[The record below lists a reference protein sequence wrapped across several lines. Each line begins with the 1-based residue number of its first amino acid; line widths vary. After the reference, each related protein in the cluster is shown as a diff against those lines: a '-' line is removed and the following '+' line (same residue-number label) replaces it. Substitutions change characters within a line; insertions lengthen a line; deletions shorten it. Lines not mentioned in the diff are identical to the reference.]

1 MTNTIMESE
10 ARQSPL
16 VIQKQIQLNDKTV
29 HKIAHQLI
37 SLDPKMV
44 MIIGRGSSDHAG
56 VFAKYLIEIELN
68 IPTCSAAPSVS
79 SIYKK
84 QLKLDSAVVIVISQ
98 SGRSPDII
106 EQAKM
111 AKYGGAYC
119 IAIVND
125 ETSPL
130 KDIVDEVLPI
140 RAGKEV
146 SVAATKSYLATL
158 SAIVHLISVWSK
170 NNELYSS
177 LKRLPAVMKEVI
189 ANDIQLLP
197 ADFEHIKNMVVLS
210 RGISL
215 GIANEMA
222 LKLKEVCSIHA
233 EAFSSAEFLHGPIT
247 LVEKGIHIL
256 NCVVKDECE
265 ASHSQQ
271 IHEIIKRNG
280 RVIFIDQ
287 AGLEIHPRLAPL
299 LILQR
304 FYIDIANISVALG
317 LNPDEPTGLKKV
329 TQTT

>member
-1 MTNTIMESE
+1 MESE
-10 ARQSPL
+10 AIQSPL
-16 VIQKQIQLNDKTV
+16 VIQKQIELNDKIV
-29 HKIAHQLI
+29 QKIAHQLI

-56 VFAKYLIEIELN
+56 VFAKYLIEIELS

-111 AKYGGAYC
+111 AKSGGAYC

-130 KDIVDEVLPI
+130 KDIVDEVLPV

-158 SAIVHLISVWSK
+158 STMVHLISVWSK
-170 NNELYSS
+170 NKELYSS

-265 ASHSQQ
+265 SSHSQQ
-271 IHEIIKRNG
+271 IDEIIKRNG
-280 RVIFIDQ
+280 RVIFIHQ

-317 LNPDEPTGLKKV
+317 LNPDKPTGLKKV

>member
-1 MTNTIMESE
+1 MESE
-10 ARQSPL
+10 ARQSPI
-16 VIQKQIQLNDKTV
+16 VIQKQLELNGTIVKE
-29 HKIAHQLI
+29 IARKLVF
-37 SLDPKMV
+37 LNPKMV

-84 QLKLDSAVVIVISQ
+84 QLKLDSALVIVISQ

-111 AKYGGAYC
+111 AKSGGAYC

-130 KDIVDEVLPI
+130 KDIVDQVLPI

-158 SAIVHLISVWSK
+158 SALVHLIAVWSK
-170 NNELYSS
+170 NRALYAS
-177 LKRLPAVMKEVI
+177 LKELPTVLQKVT
-189 ANDIQLLP
+189 ANEIQLLP
-197 ADFEHIKNMVVLS
+197 SDFEHIDNMVVLS
-210 RGISL
+210 RGISF
-215 GIANEMA
+215 GIAKEIA

-247 LVEKGIHIL
+247 LVEKGLHIL
-256 NCVVKDECE
+256 NCDVKDECE
-265 ASHSQQ
+265 ESHREQ
-271 IHEIIKRNG
+271 INGIIERNG
-280 RVIFIDQ
+280 QIVLLDQ
-287 AGLEIHPRLAPL
+287 AGLKTHPRLAPL
-299 LILQR
+299 LILLR
-304 FYIDIANISVALG
+304 FYIDIANVSVALG
-317 LNPDEPTGLKKV
+317 LNPDEPKGLKKV
-329 TQTT
+329 TQTL

>member
-10 ARQSPL
+10 AIQSPL
-16 VIQKQIQLNDKTV
+16 VIQKQIELNDKIV
-29 HKIAHQLI
+29 QKIAHQLI

-56 VFAKYLIEIELN
+56 VFAKYLIEIELS

-111 AKYGGAYC
+111 AKSGGAYC

-130 KDIVDEVLPI
+130 KDIVDEVLPV

-158 SAIVHLISVWSK
+158 STMVHLISVWSK
-170 NNELYSS
+170 NKELYSS

-265 ASHSQQ
+265 SSHSQQ
-271 IHEIIKRNG
+271 IDEIIKRNG
-280 RVIFIDQ
+280 RVIFIHQ

-317 LNPDEPTGLKKV
+317 LNPDKPTGLKKV

>member
-1 MTNTIMESE
+1 
-10 ARQSPL
+10 
-16 VIQKQIQLNDKTV
+16 
-29 HKIAHQLI
+29 
-37 SLDPKMV
+37 
-44 MIIGRGSSDHAG
+44 
-56 VFAKYLIEIELN
+56 
-68 IPTCSAAPSVS
+68 
-79 SIYKK
+79 
-84 QLKLDSAVVIVISQ
+84 
-98 SGRSPDII
+98 
-106 EQAKM
+106 
-111 AKYGGAYC
+111 
-119 IAIVND
+119 
-125 ETSPL
+125 
-130 KDIVDEVLPI
+130 VLPI

-158 SAIVHLISVWSK
+158 SAMVHLISVWSK

-189 ANDIQLLP
+189 AKDIQLLP
-197 ADFEHIKNMVVLS
+197 ADFEQIKNMVVLS

-247 LVEKGIHIL
+247 LVDKGIHIL

-280 RVIFIDQ
+280 RVIFIGQ

-317 LNPDEPTGLKKV
+317 LNPDKPTGLKKV

>member
-1 MTNTIMESE
+1 MENE
-10 ARQSPL
+10 ARQSPI
-16 VIQKQIQLNDKTV
+16 VIQKQLELNGTIVKE
-29 HKIAHQLI
+29 IARKLVF
-37 SLDPKMV
+37 LNPKMV

-84 QLKLDSAVVIVISQ
+84 QLKLDSALVIVISQ

-111 AKYGGAYC
+111 AKSGGAYC

-130 KDIVDEVLPI
+130 KDIVDQVLPI

-158 SAIVHLISVWSK
+158 SALVHLIAVWSK
-170 NNELYSS
+170 NRALYAS
-177 LKRLPAVMKEVI
+177 LKELPTVLQKVT
-189 ANDIQLLP
+189 ANEIQLLP
-197 ADFEHIKNMVVLS
+197 SDFEHIDNMVVLS
-210 RGISL
+210 RGISF
-215 GIANEMA
+215 GIAKEIA

-247 LVEKGIHIL
+247 LVEKGLHIL
-256 NCVVKDECE
+256 NCDVKDECE
-265 ASHSQQ
+265 ESHREQ
-271 IHEIIKRNG
+271 INGIIERNG
-280 RVIFIDQ
+280 QIVLLDQ
-287 AGLEIHPRLAPL
+287 AGLKTHPRLAPL
-299 LILQR
+299 LILLR
-304 FYIDIANISVALG
+304 FYIDIANVSVALG
-317 LNPDEPTGLKKV
+317 LNPDAPKGLKKV
-329 TQTT
+329 TQTL

>member
-1 MTNTIMESE
+1 MTSTIMESE
-10 ARQSPL
+10 ARQSPI
-16 VIQKQIQLNDKTV
+16 VIQKQLELNGTIVKE
-29 HKIAHQLI
+29 IARKLVF
-37 SLDPKMV
+37 LNPKMV

-84 QLKLDSAVVIVISQ
+84 QLKLDSALVIVISQ

-111 AKYGGAYC
+111 AKSGGAYC

-130 KDIVDEVLPI
+130 KDIVDQVLPI

-158 SAIVHLISVWSK
+158 SALVHLIAVWSK
-170 NNELYSS
+170 NRALYAS
-177 LKRLPAVMKEVI
+177 LKELPTVLQKVT
-189 ANDIQLLP
+189 ANEIQLLP
-197 ADFEHIKNMVVLS
+197 SDFEHIDNMVVLS
-210 RGISL
+210 RGISF
-215 GIANEMA
+215 GIAKEIA

-247 LVEKGIHIL
+247 LVEKGLHIL
-256 NCVVKDECE
+256 NCDVKDECE
-265 ASHSQQ
+265 ESHREQ
-271 IHEIIKRNG
+271 INGIIERNG
-280 RVIFIDQ
+280 QIVLLDQ
-287 AGLEIHPRLAPL
+287 AGLKTHPRLAPL
-299 LILQR
+299 LILLR
-304 FYIDIANISVALG
+304 FYIDIANVSVALG
-317 LNPDEPTGLKKV
+317 LNPDEPKGLKKV
-329 TQTT
+329 TQTL